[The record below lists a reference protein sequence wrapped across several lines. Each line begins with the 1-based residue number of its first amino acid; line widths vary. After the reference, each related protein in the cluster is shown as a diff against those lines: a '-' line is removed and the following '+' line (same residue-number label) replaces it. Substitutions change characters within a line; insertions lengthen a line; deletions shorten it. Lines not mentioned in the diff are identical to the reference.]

1 MHSLTL
7 IPENNRFYFIS
18 LNIPQGVGTHESIV
32 NTQTAVLSCH
42 TDSKGKIFKNTET
55 SGVYCM
61 NPHKELIIHIKD
73 TVIQYPYIVPVSSH
87 IPTYVPSM
95 IPNT

>member
-1 MHSLTL
+1 MHLYADELWPLFKILLST
-7 IPENNRFYFIS
+7 I
-18 LNIPQGVGTHESIV
+18 
-32 NTQTAVLSCH
+32 TQL
-42 TDSKGKIFKNTET
+42 KNTET

-61 NPHKELIIHIKD
+61 NPHQELIIHIKD

>member
-1 MHSLTL
+1 MESKIETNWSSVESHSF
-7 IPENNRFYFIS
+7 P
-18 LNIPQGVGTHESIV
+18 GVKPAHFKKMFAATEETPH
-32 NTQTAVLSCH
+32 TTPLSH
-42 TDSKGKIFKNTET
+42 QNMLFKNTET
-55 SGVYCM
+55 SDVYCM
-61 NPHKELIIHIKD
+61 NPHNELIIHIKD

>member
-1 MHSLTL
+1 MKLFHVNDDTW
-7 IPENNRFYFIS
+7 NRCKMTVKQAVNHFHRKKIQYIHMQ
-18 LNIPQGVGTHESIV
+18 NTTKYSI
-32 NTQTAVLSCH
+32 AS
-42 TDSKGKIFKNTET
+42 FKNTET

-61 NPHKELIIHIKD
+61 NPHKELLIHIKD

-87 IPTYVPSM
+87 IPTYVPPM

>member
-1 MHSLTL
+1 MDPVHSA
-7 IPENNRFYFIS
+7 I
-18 LNIPQGVGTHESIV
+18 
-32 NTQTAVLSCH
+32 
-42 TDSKGKIFKNTET
+42 KNTET

-95 IPNT
+95 IPNTKVLANYAEN

>member
-1 MHSLTL
+1 MTL
-7 IPENNRFYFIS
+7 KG
-18 LNIPQGVGTHESIV
+18 QGHR
-32 NTQTAVLSCH
+32 
-42 TDSKGKIFKNTET
+42 SKQMALKNTET

-87 IPTYVPSM
+87 IPTYVFSK

>member
-1 MHSLTL
+1 MYANQLMEQVPQTPWNPEYIWQFL
-7 IPENNRFYFIS
+7 IELQF
-18 LNIPQGVGTHESIV
+18 QGQPTYLV
-32 NTQTAVLSCH
+32 
-42 TDSKGKIFKNTET
+42 KNTET

-61 NPHKELIIHIKD
+61 NPHQELIIHIKD

>member
-1 MHSLTL
+1 MHSCLFSRPLSQDFVLTS
-7 IPENNRFYFIS
+7 IDSQE
-18 LNIPQGVGTHESIV
+18 QGTEFPL
-32 NTQTAVLSCH
+32 LSSFVDPVH
-42 TDSKGKIFKNTET
+42 SAIKNTET

>member
-1 MHSLTL
+1 MNCFCTRSG
-7 IPENNRFYFIS
+7 S
-18 LNIPQGVGTHESIV
+18 SIV
-32 NTQTAVLSCH
+32 LV
-42 TDSKGKIFKNTET
+42 KNTET
-55 SGVYCM
+55 SGVYCIY
-61 NPHKELIIHIKD
+61 PHKELIIHIKD

>member
-1 MHSLTL
+1 M
-7 IPENNRFYFIS
+7 IC
-18 LNIPQGVGTHESIV
+18 PQVI
-32 NTQTAVLSCH
+32 A
-42 TDSKGKIFKNTET
+42 KIFDISVMYNTMYVKLKNTET

-61 NPHKELIIHIKD
+61 NPHEELIIHIQD
-73 TVIQYPYIVPVSSH
+73 TVIQYPYIAPVSSH

>member
-1 MHSLTL
+1 MKKYF
-7 IPENNRFYFIS
+7 ERFERVTYANE
-18 LNIPQGVGTHESIV
+18 LRCPP
-32 NTQTAVLSCH
+32 LC
-42 TDSKGKIFKNTET
+42 KKKFKNTET

>member
-1 MHSLTL
+1 MCKNVL
-7 IPENNRFYFIS
+7 IY
-18 LNIPQGVGTHESIV
+18 
-32 NTQTAVLSCH
+32 TALLLSCLKVFEH
-42 TDSKGKIFKNTET
+42 LLLKNTET

>member
-1 MHSLTL
+1 MDPVHSA
-7 IPENNRFYFIS
+7 I
-18 LNIPQGVGTHESIV
+18 
-32 NTQTAVLSCH
+32 
-42 TDSKGKIFKNTET
+42 KNTET

-95 IPNT
+95 IPNIERAYNVYVHHCGKIYSK

>member
-1 MHSLTL
+1 MRTDVLLANTYVL
-7 IPENNRFYFIS
+7 GIIDGTY
-18 LNIPQGVGTHESIV
+18 VGMCEDTGTIY
-32 NTQTAVLSCH
+32 
-42 TDSKGKIFKNTET
+42 TET

-87 IPTYVPSM
+87 IPHMYIM
-95 IPNT
+95 IP

>member
-1 MHSLTL
+1 MYDFKKLSVNFPPLTSEIDPCFQSLL
-7 IPENNRFYFIS
+7 S
-18 LNIPQGVGTHESIV
+18 LV
-32 NTQTAVLSCH
+32 
-42 TDSKGKIFKNTET
+42 KNTET